1 MRKVSQWL
9 KLILPIACALFAGM
23 GLFAQTSI
31 STKASTKTKTASSTQ
46 SQAKVHKVSHSSK
59 HKKSRRKGSW
69 KTRGQQKIDSDRARE
84 IQQALIRNH
93 YMSGNATGVWDS
105 TTQGAMVKYQADHGW
120 QSKNIPDSRALI
132 SLGLGPD
139 HDHLLNPE
147 SAMTSGLAAAP
158 ISKTP
163 TPVSTSAEPNST
175 PIPPADSQQA
185 PTR

>member
-1 MRKVSQWL
+1 MRKVSHWL
-9 KLILPIACALFAGM
+9 KLILPIACVLAGV
-23 GLFAQTSI
+23 GLFAQTST
-31 STKASTKTKTASSTQ
+31 STKKSIKTKTATSTK
-46 SQAKVHKVSHSSK
+46 SRATVHKVSHSSK

-93 YMSGNATGVWDS
+93 YMSGEATGVWDNA
-105 TTQGAMVKYQADHGW
+105 TQNAMVKYQEDHGW
-120 QSKNIPDSRALI
+120 QSKTIPDSRALI
-132 SLGLGPD
+132 SLGLGPA

-147 SAMTSGLAAAP
+147 SAMTTEPAAAP
-158 ISKTP
+158 TSKTP
-163 TPVSTSAEPNST
+163 TPVSTPAEPTST